1 MPAAVPVQGK
11 PFVRQLLGR
20 SDFAIIS
27 DIVEPGTQVL
37 DLGCGDG
44 ELLEWL
50 AENKGVEARG
60 VLGVAAAIVGG
71 PMTMIMAVA
80 GRKRMPACSGE

>member
-1 MPAAVPVQGK
+1 MPAAVPVKGK

-27 DIVEPGTQVL
+27 DIVEPGTKVL

-50 AENKGVEARG
+50 AENKGAF
-60 VLGVAAAIVGG
+60 A
-71 PMTMIMAVA
+71 
-80 GRKRMPACSGE
+80 